1 MKNMKGKLYKMA
13 ILTRHG
19 KKRLVERAGVTKKKA
34 KKLADRVYRIG
45 IVHSETRGEL
55 HKFIS
60 TIYFKQRTANNIKFW
75 NDKVY
80 LFRNNV
86 LITAYSVPQSIMNNL
101 QDNLSPEAYLFIK
114 NIKNSDKHMKEK
126 FSQRSNYHKR
136 KLDQNKVS
144 DEDNKTYIDIIDSIS
159 KVHNKTILVTRVTK
173 VTPTKIHVHYT
184 SDNPFND
191 ENQFS
196 DIQNDFYEQTGR
208 KLHIQHIKNLQGGYA
223 TIADLPKDRWKG

>member
-1 MKNMKGKLYKMA
+1 
-13 ILTRHG
+13 
-19 KKRLVERAGVTKKKA
+19 
-34 KKLADRVYRIG
+34 
-45 IVHSETRGEL
+45 
-55 HKFIS
+55 
-60 TIYFKQRTANNIKFW
+60 
-75 NDKVY
+75 
-80 LFRNNV
+80 
-86 LITAYSVPQSIMNNL
+86 
-101 QDNLSPEAYLFIK
+101 
-114 NIKNSDKHMKEK
+114 MKEK

-144 DEDNKTYIDIIDSIS
+144 DEDNKTYIDIIDTIS